1 VSDELKDREGP
12 ERSYLDLVRRM
23 AAHQEF
29 FYPLAAAWRKDPN
42 SYRMARNQFL
52 EDVHLEALDLYC
64 RRQHE
69 TEKVFRPAPGE
80 KGWDLEFG
88 GSKISYK
95 TTTTPVG
102 SIAVIWNPDALDNR
116 EFGGSA
122 TKDSKT
128 ALWEFD
134 HTIAFQTAGYGKV
147 TATIGGVTFQLTGLT
162 GDPDQELGAGP
173 ILAVDCPEGTEARV
187 LDLIPPQ
194 EGATRI
200 SELDYE
206 SLRIDVRDLEVDR
219 PANHIELFQLADSS
233 GQLSLL
239 ADLCRTGSVLRIDW
253 VLRPALYLFPKELMG
268 RVPVRRGNKAWVVTQ
283 ATVRDKLIRDIAVRH
298 GLYVPMPGWWGAM
311 VPPPTTSFLLYMN
324 QDSEIIT
331 QRGIGR

>member
-1 VSDELKDREGP
+1 MPDELKAWEGP
-12 ERSYLDLVRRM
+12 ERLYLDLVGRM
-23 AAHQEF
+23 AARHEF
-29 FYPLAAAWRKDPN
+29 FYPLAASWRKDPN

-69 TEKVFRPAPGE
+69 TEKVLRPAPGE

-134 HTIAFQTAGYGKV
+134 HTIAFQTAGYGTV
-147 TATIGGVTFQLTGLT
+147 TATG
-162 GDPDQELGAGP
+162 
-173 ILAVDCPEGTEARV
+173 C
-187 LDLIPPQ
+187 
-194 EGATRI
+194 
-200 SELDYE
+200 S
-206 SLRIDVRDLEVDR
+206 
-219 PANHIELFQLADSS
+219 
-233 GQLSLL
+233 
-239 ADLCRTGSVLRIDW
+239 
-253 VLRPALYLFPKELMG
+253 
-268 RVPVRRGNKAWVVTQ
+268 
-283 ATVRDKLIRDIAVRH
+283 
-298 GLYVPMPGWWGAM
+298 
-311 VPPPTTSFLLYMN
+311 TSPR
-324 QDSEIIT
+324 SW
-331 QRGIGR
+331 